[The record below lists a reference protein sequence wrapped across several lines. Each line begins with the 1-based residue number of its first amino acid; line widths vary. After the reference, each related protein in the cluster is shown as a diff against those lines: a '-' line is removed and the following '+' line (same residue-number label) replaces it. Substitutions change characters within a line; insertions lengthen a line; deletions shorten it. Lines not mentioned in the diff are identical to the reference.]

1 MPRAPSTPV
10 GKSPATRATSC
21 VAFLRGINVG
31 GSKKIRMAGLKKA
44 FEALGFRNVQTLLA
58 SGNVLFEARERDARS
73 LTKTIERKL
82 KQAFGMEIWVVLRT
96 RHALLRLLAA
106 DPFRNIK
113 VTPRTRLFVTFLPEK
128 PRTTLKIPYQ
138 SPDKSF
144 RILCILGADV
154 CSVLTPGPQW
164 ARNLRQMDI
173 LEKEFGKQITTRTWN
188 TVRKCAGRG

>member
-1 MPRAPSTPV
+1 MPRAQSSARK
-10 GKSPATRATSC
+10 KSLEVPLNSYA
-21 VAFLRGINVG
+21 AFLRGINVG
-31 GSKKIRMAGLKKA
+31 GSKKIRMAALKQA

-58 SGNVLFEARERDARS
+58 SGNVLFEARQRDARK
-73 LTKTIERKL
+73 LTKIIERKL

-96 RHALLRLLAA
+96 RRALLRLLAA

-113 VTPRTRLFVTFLPEK
+113 VTPLTRLFVTFLPEK
-128 PRTTLKIPYQ
+128 PRTALKIPYQ

-154 CSVLTPGPQW
+154 CSVLTLGPQW

-173 LEKEFGKQITTRTWN
+173 LEKEFGKKITTRTWN
-188 TVRKCAGRG
+188 TVRKCAARG